1 MVNLPIVIRSAALPE
16 GPTGVAH
23 SQYFIVELQG
33 GLQTQLPSLAGQ
45 EVGRLI
51 VDPDLKSGSAAQF
64 IIGQHQLHG
73 RVERLKR
80 PLAYMEPVRATESA
94 VAHYAVN
101 QVIRYRVLFKDRP
114 FLILKPTNA
123 APATI

>member
-1 MVNLPIVIRSAALPE
+1 MVNLPIIIRSAALPE

-33 GLQTQLPSLAGQ
+33 SLQTQLPSLAGQ
-45 EVGRLI
+45 EVGQLI
-51 VDPDLKSGSAAQF
+51 VDPDLKSF

-80 PLAYMEPVRATESA
+80 PLAYMEPVQATEGA

-114 FLILKPTNA
+114 FLILKPTDE
-123 APATI
+123 APATL